1 MSLQEHEEAVSE
13 LDRDWLQ
20 VRVPLPFSLRWV
32 NSYLIAESGGYTV
45 IDPGLH
51 TSEAAAL
58 WERVLKERN
67 IGWEQIRRV
76 LLTHQHPD
84 HYGLAGWFQQRSGAP
99 VFMSRLAHDYAV
111 RMWGEQRSMGEEW
124 TRLFAQHG
132 LPQELLVQLAPHLES
147 FVAQVSPQPQVSYLE
162 SGGQLE
168 LGGELWELVH
178 TPGHATG
185 HLCLYQRQR
194 RWMLCG
200 DQVLPDIT
208 PNVSLI
214 PGDRDRN
221 PLRSF
226 LASLELLAQYEVER
240 ALPGHRMPFQEFA
253 QRIDELQR
261 HHARR
266 LAELEQWLAAEP
278 QHAYALCLRMFGQ
291 RIGGNIHHLRFALSE
306 ILAHLHY
313 LEEEGRIAN
322 TETAHHVMMWS
333 KRV

>member
-1 MSLQEHEEAVSE
+1 MSAQEQEGAVIALESG
-13 LDRDWLQ
+13 WLQ
-20 VRVPLPFSLRWV
+20 VKVPLPFSLRWV
-32 NSYLIAESGGYTV
+32 NSYLIREPDGYTV

-51 TSEAAAL
+51 TPEAAAL
-58 WERVLKERN
+58 WERVLKERG
-67 IGWEQIRRV
+67 IDWGMIRRV

-99 VFMSRLAHDYAV
+99 VYMSRLAHGYAV
-111 RMWGEQRSMGEEW
+111 RMWGEQRSMGAEW
-124 TRLFAQHG
+124 AALFAQHG
-132 LPQELLVQLAPHLES
+132 LPGELLAQIEPHLES

-162 SGGQLE
+162 PGGQVT
-168 LGGELWELVH
+168 LGGEAWELLH

-214 PGDRDRN
+214 PGDTDSN

-226 LASLELLAQYEVER
+226 LTSLEYLLQYEVEQ
-240 ALPGHRMPFQEFA
+240 AFPGHRMPFTGFA
-253 QRIDELQR
+253 QRIAELQR
-261 HHARR
+261 HHERR
-266 LAELEQWLAAEP
+266 LEELEQWLVSEP
-278 QHAYALCLRMFGQ
+278 QHAYALCIRMFGQ

-306 ILAHLHY
+306 TLAHLRY
-313 LEEEGRIAN
+313 LETEGRI
-322 TETAHHVMMWS
+322 TRLETAEGIVYTS
-333 KRV
+333 